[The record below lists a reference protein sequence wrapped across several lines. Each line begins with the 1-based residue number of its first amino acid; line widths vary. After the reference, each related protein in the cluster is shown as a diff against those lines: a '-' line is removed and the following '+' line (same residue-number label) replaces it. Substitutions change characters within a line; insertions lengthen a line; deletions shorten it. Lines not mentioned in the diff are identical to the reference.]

1 MAPGDTAKLGDY
13 TFVFDS
19 LDEYRGPNFDSTR
32 GHFHVSHDG
41 DPVAVMHPE
50 KRTYHASRQVMTE
63 AAIDAGFWRDLYVAL
78 GEPLDD
84 SDAWAVRI
92 YFKPG
97 IRWIW
102 LGALIMALGGALALT
117 DKRYR
122 RNRFAGN
129 DAGAANES

>member
-1 MAPGDTAKLGDY
+1 
-13 TFVFDS
+13 
-19 LDEYRGPNFDSTR
+19 LDN
-32 GHFHVSHDG
+32 
-41 DPVAVMHPE
+41 
-50 KRTYHASRQVMTE
+50 
-63 AAIDAGFWRDLYVAL
+63 
-78 GEPLDD
+78 

-122 RNRFAGN
+122 RNRFATN
-129 DAGAANES
+129 DAGVANES